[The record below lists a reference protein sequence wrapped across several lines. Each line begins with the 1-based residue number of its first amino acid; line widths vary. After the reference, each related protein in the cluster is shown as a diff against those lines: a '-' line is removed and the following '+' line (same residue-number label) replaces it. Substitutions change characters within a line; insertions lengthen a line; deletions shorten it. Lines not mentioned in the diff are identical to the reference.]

1 MLDLALK
8 DVAVDDRGLER
19 LSLHV
24 PARSHTLL
32 LGGTGSG
39 KSTILEL
46 LAGSIRPDRGSV
58 HVGGRDVTRLRP
70 NARPLVHSR
79 LTAPAGERWSVGRA
93 LVSAVRRREG
103 LDRRERSDELGLQ
116 LEAWG
121 LEPLFE
127 RRLDRISGSERLRVR
142 LARLLLLRPAILLA
156 ERLFSEAP
164 ENEVFALADRF
175 YRELRVYGCT
185 VVTEP
190 AHGEEIACADRVAVI
205 ERGAVVA
212 SGEAA
217 AVARRPPS
225 LAAARAFG
233 PGTVLP
239 VSVRDGTVRS
249 PLGEW
254 TAAAPD
260 GEHEAWISPA
270 AVRVARGSEESD
282 FIFAVEEAR
291 FDGRRWLATGFITG
305 GTLLRVELESGA
317 RLAKG
322 TLVPMVLV
330 TEAISLFPRS

>member
-1 MLDLALK
+1 MLDLALN
-8 DVAVDDRGLER
+8 DVAKEDRGVTR
-19 LSLHV
+19 LSLDV

-46 LAGSIRPDRGSV
+46 FAGTIRPDRGSV
-58 HVGGRDVTRLRP
+58 HMGSREVTRFRAG
-70 NARPLVHSR
+70 ARPVVHSR
-79 LTAPAGERWSVGRA
+79 LTAPPGERWSVGRA

-103 LDRRERSDELGLQ
+103 LDRQERSDELGLQ
-116 LEAWG
+116 LEAWD

-156 ERLFSEAP
+156 ERLFSEAL
-164 ENEVFALADRF
+164 ESEVFALADRF
-175 YRELRVYGCT
+175 YRELRVHGCT

-190 AHGEEIACADRVAVI
+190 AHGEEIGCADRVAVI
-205 ERGAVVA
+205 DRGAVVA

-217 AVARRPPS
+217 AIGRRPPS
-225 LAAARAFG
+225 LAVARAFG

-239 VSVRDGTVRS
+239 VSLREGVVRS

-254 TAAAPD
+254 RAEAPD
-260 GEHEAWISPA
+260 GDHDAWVHPA
-270 AVRVARGSEESD
+270 AVRMARGGEESD

-305 GTLLRVELESGA
+305 GVILRVELESA
-317 RLAKG
+317 SRLEKG
-322 TLVPMVLV
+322 SLLPMVLV
-330 TEAISLFPRS
+330 TEAISLFPRT